1 MMMNKPIPIHYF
13 SDVPN
18 NEEGAE
24 FIRLARKF
32 LNRKRYK
39 IRKLGRGTRKV
50 NGAKNSYRYSAS
62 LPHKFSERFSLYI
75 DDFLPDAT
83 AQELS
88 NERWKAWHE
97 SQKLDRIT
105 KHLLSA
111 LGEVEEDRS

>member
-32 LNRKRYK
+32 LNRKGYK
-39 IRKLGRGTRKV
+39 LRVLGRGTRKV
-50 NGAKNSYRYSAS
+50 NGAKNSYRYSAC
-62 LPHKFSERFSLYI
+62 LPLKFSERFSLYI
-75 DDFLPDAT
+75 DNFLDA
-83 AQELS
+83 QVLS
-88 NERWKAWHE
+88 DARYKAWKDSE
-97 SQKLDRIT
+97 KIDRIT

-111 LGEVEEDRS
+111 LGEADEDRS

>member
-1 MMMNKPIPIHYF
+1 MSNPIPIHYF
-13 SDVPN
+13 FFFSN

-39 IRKLGRGTRKV
+39 MRKLGRGTRKV
-50 NGAKNSYRYSAS
+50 NGAKNSYRYSAF

-75 DDFLPDAT
+75 DDHADARKI
-83 AQELS
+83 AD
-88 NERWKAWHE
+88 ERYKAWQE
-97 SQKLDRIT
+97 SQKIDRVS

-111 LGEVEEDRS
+111 LAEIDGDCS

>member
-1 MMMNKPIPIHYF
+1 MNKHIPIHYF
-13 SDVPN
+13 SNVPN

-39 IRKLGRGTRKV
+39 LRIMGRGTRKV

-62 LPHKFSERFSLYI
+62 LPLKFSERFSLYI
-75 DDFLPDAT
+75 DDFISRYEMMDLKL
-83 AQELS
+83 E
-88 NERWKAWHE
+88 AWNKGE
-97 SQKLDRIT
+97 KIDRIT

>member
-1 MMMNKPIPIHYF
+1 MSNPIPIHYF
-13 SDVPN
+13 SEIPN

-39 IRKLGRGTRKV
+39 MRKLGRGTRKV

-75 DDFLPDAT
+75 DDFLDAQKI
-83 AQELS
+83 AD
-88 NERWKAWHE
+88 ERYKAWQE
-97 SQKLDRIT
+97 SQKIDRVS

-111 LGEVEEDRS
+111 LAEIDGDCS

>member
-1 MMMNKPIPIHYF
+1 MNKHTPIHYF
-13 SDVPN
+13 SNVPN

-39 IRKLGRGTRKV
+39 LRVLGRGTRKV

-75 DDFLPDAT
+75 DNFLDVLRFLINFQRGSVYILITFLMLKFLPMQD
-83 AQELS
+83 
-88 NERWKAWHE
+88 
-97 SQKLDRIT
+97 T
-105 KHLLSA
+105 KHGKIA
-111 LGEVEEDRS
+111 KK

>member
-1 MMMNKPIPIHYF
+1 MNNHKPIHYF
-13 SDVPN
+13 SEVTI

-62 LPHKFSERFSLYI
+62 LPHKFSERFSIYI
-75 DDFLPDAT
+75 DNFLDAQVL
-83 AQELS
+83 ADA
-88 NERWKAWHE
+88 RYKAWQDSE
-97 SQKLDRIT
+97 KIDRIT

-111 LGEVEEDRS
+111 LGEVEEDCS

>member
-1 MMMNKPIPIHYF
+1 MSNPIPIHYF
-13 SDVPN
+13 SEIPN

-75 DDFLPDAT
+75 DDFLDAQKI
-83 AQELS
+83 AD
-88 NERWKAWHE
+88 ERYKAWQE
-97 SQKLDRIT
+97 SQKIDRVS

-111 LGEVEEDRS
+111 LAEIDGDCS

>member
-1 MMMNKPIPIHYF
+1 MNNHIPIHYF

-39 IRKLGRGTRKV
+39 MRKLGRGTRKV

-62 LPHKFSERFSLYI
+62 LPHQFSERFSLYI
-75 DDFLPDAT
+75 DDFIDGSLLSK
-83 AQELS
+83 AQY
-88 NERWKAWHE
+88 KAWQDSE
-97 SQKLDRIT
+97 
-105 KHLLSA
+105 
-111 LGEVEEDRS
+111 

>member
-1 MMMNKPIPIHYF
+1 MNNHIPIHYF
-13 SDVPN
+13 SNVPN

-39 IRKLGRGTRKV
+39 LRIMGRGTRKV

-62 LPHKFSERFSLYI
+62 LPLKFSERFSLYI
-75 DDFLPDAT
+75 DDHADARKI
-83 AQELS
+83 ADA
-88 NERWKAWHE
+88 RYKAWKD
-97 SQKLDRIT
+97 SQKIDRIT

>member
-1 MMMNKPIPIHYF
+1 MNNHIPIHYF
-13 SDVPN
+13 SNVPN

-39 IRKLGRGTRKV
+39 LRIMGRGTIKV

-62 LPHKFSERFSLYI
+62 LPLKFSERFSLYI
-75 DDFLPDAT
+75 DNFLDAQVL
-83 AQELS
+83 ADA
-88 NERWKAWHE
+88 RYKAWKD
-97 SQKLDRIT
+97 SQKIDRIT

>member
-13 SDVPN
+13 SNIPN

-75 DDFLPDAT
+75 DDFLPDSPRR
-83 AQELS
+83 ELCD
-88 NERWKAWHE
+88 ERWKAWKDSE
-97 SQKLDRIT
+97 KIDRIT

-111 LGEVEEDRS
+111 LGEVEEDKS

>member
-1 MMMNKPIPIHYF
+1 MSNPIPIHYF
-13 SDVPN
+13 SEIPN

-75 DDFLPDAT
+75 DDFLDAQKI
-83 AQELS
+83 AD
-88 NERWKAWHE
+88 ERYKAWQE
-97 SQKLDRIT
+97 SQKLDRVAN
-105 KHLLSA
+105 HLSSA
-111 LGEVEEDRS
+111 LAEIDGDCS